1 MNDIFSSLTTKK
13 EQLDTLRPLSADQ
26 LIAVNDW
33 LDIEYTYTSNW
44 IEGNTLTRQETAL
57 ILEKGITIEGKSLR
71 EHLEVT
77 NHLKAINFIR
87 SVVVNG
93 HQFVTE
99 DTIRDI
105 HRIILAGI
113 NDTWAGNYRQAQVF
127 IRGASVEPPKASD
140 VPIKMMELM
149 EWLQGIQGE
158 HPVKIASDFHFR
170 FVEIHPFMDG
180 NGRTA
185 RLLSNL
191 ILLGHGYPM
200 MIIKTNERKVYMDAI
215 EKGTLTHDLTDFY
228 TVLSQAV
235 ERSLNA
241 FIALA
246 HGKSVIAF
254 YIDQEKGGDKK
265 QVFIGKIAKL
275 TNVSIPT
282 IRHYMAMGLVKPYK
296 KSKGGFL
303 MFDIRTVDTIRRI
316 KVLQEEKRM
325 SLIEIRDWLKKE
337 LDNTL

>member
-1 MNDIFSSLTTKK
+1 MNDIFTSLTEKK
-13 EQLDTLRPLSADQ
+13 NKLDALRPLSADQ
-26 LIAVNDW
+26 LMAINDW

-44 IEGNTLTRQETAL
+44 LEGNTLSRQETAL

-71 EHLEVT
+71 EHLEAT
-77 NHLKAINFIR
+77 NHLKAIHFIR
-87 SVVVNG
+87 SIVSKG
-93 HQFVTE
+93 HQFIAENTV
-99 DTIRDI
+99 RDI

-113 NDTWAGNYRQAQVF
+113 NDTWAGNYRQVQVF
-127 IRGASVEPPKASD
+127 ILGSSVEPPQASD
-140 VPIKMMELM
+140 VPIRMMRLI

-158 HPVKIASDFHFR
+158 HPVKIASEFHFR

-200 MIIKTNERKVYMDAI
+200 MIIKTNERKIYMDAI

-235 ERSLNA
+235 ERSLDA

-246 HGKSVIAF
+246 HGKSVTQF
-254 YIDQEKGGDKK
+254 YIDREQGEGKK
-265 QVFIGKIAKL
+265 TVFIGKIAKL
-275 TNVSIPT
+275 AGVPIPT
-282 IRHYMAMGLVKPYK
+282 IRHYMAIGLIKAD
-296 KSKGGFL
+296 SQSTGGFL
-303 MFDIRTVDTIRRI
+303 LFNIRTIDTLRRI
-316 KVLQEEKRM
+316 KTLQEEKRL
-325 SLIEIRDWLKKE
+325 SLEEIKQELKK
-337 LDNTL
+337 

>member
-1 MNDIFSSLTTKK
+1 MDDIFSSLTTKK
-13 EQLDTLRPLSADQ
+13 KQLDALRPLSADQ
-26 LIAVNDW
+26 LMAVNDW

-44 IEGNTLTRQETAL
+44 IEGNTLSRQETAL

-71 EHLEVT
+71 EHLEAT

-87 SVVVNG
+87 SIVSNG
-93 HQFVTE
+93 HQFISE
-99 DTIRDI
+99 NSIRDI
-105 HRIILAGI
+105 HRIILTGI
-113 NDTWAGNYRQAQVF
+113 HDAWAGNYRQAQVF

-140 VPIKMMELM
+140 VPVRMMKLM

-158 HPVKIASDFHFR
+158 HPVKVASDFHFR

-200 MIIKTNERKVYMDAI
+200 MIIKTNEREAYMKAI
-215 EKGTLTHDLTDFY
+215 EKGTMTHDLTDFY

-235 ERSLNA
+235 DRSLDA

-246 HGKSVIAF
+246 HGKSVTAF
-254 YIDQEKGGDKK
+254 YIDQEKGGQTKK
-265 QVFIGKIAKL
+265 VFIGKVAKL
-275 TNVSIPT
+275 AGVSIPT
-282 IRHYMAMGLVKPYK
+282 IRHYMAMGLLKPDAQ
-296 KSKGGFL
+296 SKGGFFL
-303 MFDIRTVDTIRRI
+303 FDIRTVDILRHI
-316 KVLQEEKRM
+316 KTLQEEKRL
-325 SLIEIRDWLKKE
+325 SLEEIKKE
-337 LDNTL
+337 FRK

>member
-1 MNDIFSSLTTKK
+1 MNDSYSLLTDKK
-13 EQLDTLRPLSADQ
+13 KQLDSLRPLSAEQ
-26 LIAVNDW
+26 LMAVNDW

-71 EHLEVT
+71 EHLEAT

-87 SVVVNG
+87 SVVSKG
-93 HQFVTE
+93 HQYITE
-99 DTIRDI
+99 ATIRDI
-105 HRIILAGI
+105 HRIILSGI
-113 NDTWAGNYRQAQVF
+113 NDVWAGNYRQAQVF

-140 VPIKMMELM
+140 VSIKMMKLV

-235 ERSLNA
+235 ERSLDA

-246 HGKSVIAF
+246 HGKSVTQF
-254 YIDQEKGGDKK
+254 YIDREQGEGKK
-265 QVFIGKIAKL
+265 TVFIGKIAKL
-275 TNVSIPT
+275 ANVSIPT
-282 IRHYMAMGLVKPYK
+282 IRHYIALGLIQAD
-296 KSKGGFL
+296 SQSRGGFL
-303 MFDIRTVDTIRRI
+303 LFDIRTVDILRRI
-316 KVLQEEKRM
+316 KKLQEEKRL
-325 SLIEIRDWLKKE
+325 SLEEIKRE
-337 LDNTL
+337 LRK

>member
-1 MNDIFSSLTTKK
+1 MNDIFSLLASKK
-13 EQLDTLRPLSADQ
+13 KQLDALRPLSVDQ
-26 LIAVNDW
+26 LMAVNDW

-57 ILEKGITIEGKSLR
+57 ILEKGITIDGKSLR
-71 EHLEVT
+71 EHLEAI

-93 HQFVTE
+93 HQFITE

-113 NDTWAGNYRQAQVF
+113 NDAWAGNYRQAQVF
-127 IRGASVEPPKASD
+127 IRGASVEPPKASE
-140 VPIKMMELM
+140 VPIKMMKLT

-158 HPVKIASDFHFR
+158 HPVKVASDFHFR

-215 EKGTLTHDLTDFY
+215 EKGTLTHDLTDLY
-228 TVLSQAV
+228 AVMSQAV

-246 HGKSVIAF
+246 HGKSVTEF
-254 YIDQEKGGDKK
+254 YIDREINEGKK
-265 QVFIGKIAKL
+265 TIFIGKIAKL
-275 TNVSIPT
+275 AHVSIPT
-282 IRHYMAMGLVKPYK
+282 IRHYMALGLITADSQ
-296 KSKGGFL
+296 SKGGFL
-303 MFDIRTVDTIRRI
+303 LFDIRTVDILRHI
-316 KVLQEEKRM
+316 KTLQEEKRL
-325 SLIEIRDWLKKE
+325 SLEEIKKE
-337 LDNTL
+337 LRK

>member
-1 MNDIFSSLTTKK
+1 MNDIFSLLASKK
-13 EQLDTLRPLSADQ
+13 KQLDTLRPLSADQ
-26 LIAVNDW
+26 LMAVNDW

-57 ILEKGITIEGKSLR
+57 ILEKGITIDGKSLR
-71 EHLEVT
+71 EHLEAI

-93 HQFVTE
+93 HQFITE

-113 NDTWAGNYRQAQVF
+113 NDAWAGNYRQAQVF
-127 IRGASVEPPKASD
+127 IRGASVEPPKASE
-140 VPIKMMELM
+140 VPIKMMKLT

-158 HPVKIASDFHFR
+158 HPVKVASDFHFR

-215 EKGTLTHDLTDFY
+215 EKGTLTHDLTDLY
-228 TVLSQAV
+228 AVMSQAV

-246 HGKSVIAF
+246 HGKSVTEF
-254 YIDQEKGGDKK
+254 YIDQEKGGQKK
-265 QVFIGKIAKL
+265 AVFIGKIAKL
-275 TNVSIPT
+275 ANVSIPT
-282 IRHYMAMGLVKPYK
+282 IRHYIALGLIKPDTQ
-296 KSKGGFL
+296 SKGGFL
-303 MFDIRTVDTIRRI
+303 LFDIRTVDLICRI
-316 KVLQEEKRM
+316 KSLQEEKRM
-325 SLIEIRDWLKKE
+325 SLEEIKIELRK
-337 LDNTL
+337 